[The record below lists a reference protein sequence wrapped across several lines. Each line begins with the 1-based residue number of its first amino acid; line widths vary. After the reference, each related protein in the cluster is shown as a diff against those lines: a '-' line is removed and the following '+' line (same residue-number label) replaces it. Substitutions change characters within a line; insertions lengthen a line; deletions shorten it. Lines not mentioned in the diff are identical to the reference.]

1 MGERLKRR
9 SPITYVMRTGT
20 NIILRLLLRWT
31 VGAISIFSGAALL
44 FLAILPHTGLYRT
57 MTVLSGSMRPAFAA
71 GDLVITTQKPIDQV
85 HVGDVL
91 VYHIPI
97 GDRHVESHRIVQIL
111 SRSPQLVVRTKG
123 DANKAIDPWTA
134 RLNGSSVWT
143 VRATIPYA
151 GWTIVWLRTPL
162 LHKITLFLAPALV
175 VLLLLQ
181 LIWRQREDEPK
192 ALPLALSEPE

>member
-1 MGERLKRR
+1 MWTR
-9 SPITYVMRTGT
+9 T

-31 VGAISIFSGAALL
+31 VGAISIFAGAALL
-44 FLAILPHTGLYRT
+44 FLGILPHTGLYRT
-57 MTVLSGSMRPAFAA
+57 MTVLSGSMRPAFGA
-71 GDLVITTQKPIDQV
+71 GDLVITTQKPINQV

-111 SRSPQLVVRTKG
+111 RRTPQLVVRTKG

-143 VRATIPYA
+143 VSGSIPYA
-151 GWTIVWLRTPL
+151 GWSIVWLRTPL
-162 LHKITLFLAPALV
+162 LHKLTLVLAPALA

-181 LIWRQREDEPK
+181 LIWRQREEDAQAP
-192 ALPLALSEPE
+192 PLLLSEPE